1 MQLQKK
7 ITLDGTIKFPEP
19 KKIDY
24 RKYIEPKKQIF
35 INTNKA
41 TIAILINK

>member
-1 MQLQKK
+1 MS
-7 ITLDGTIKFPEP
+7 TTIKFPEP

-24 RKYIEPKKQIF
+24 TKYIEPKTQIF
-35 INTNKA
+35 VTAATGA

>member
-1 MQLQKK
+1 M
-7 ITLDGTIKFPEP
+7 DNTIKFPEP

-24 RKYIEPKKQIF
+24 TKYIEPKKQIF
-35 INTNKA
+35 VTIATGA

>member
-1 MQLQKK
+1 MS
-7 ITLDGTIKFPEP
+7 TTIKFPEP

-24 RKYIEPKKQIF
+24 TKYIEPKKQIF
-35 INTNKA
+35 VKVATGA

>member
-1 MQLQKK
+1 MNNL
-7 ITLDGTIKFPEP
+7 TLKSKQIKFPIG

-35 INTNKA
+35 ETKNNL
-41 TIAILINK
+41 TIAILISI

>member
-1 MQLQKK
+1 MYS
-7 ITLDGTIKFPEP
+7 TIKFPEP

-24 RKYIEPKKQIF
+24 TKYIEPKKQIF
-35 INTNKA
+35 VTVAIGA